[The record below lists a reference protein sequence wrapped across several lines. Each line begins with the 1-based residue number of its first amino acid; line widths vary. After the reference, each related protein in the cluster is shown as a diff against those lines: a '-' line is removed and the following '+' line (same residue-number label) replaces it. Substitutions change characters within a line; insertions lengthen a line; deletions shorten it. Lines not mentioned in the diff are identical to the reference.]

1 MTNEQLPLWIR
12 WKNIGAAVI
21 RKWGYRSQ
29 NMNKTWEWKS
39 SQQQHMWGCMCRF
52 YRNVWGDKSCKRT
65 KNFLQAGLLLYLNS
79 FQPSPLYHKKDL
91 VSMFKGSLTIL
102 SWSMHVF
109 FPSSHAFHVAS
120 SLLFM
125 IFIVFTRVKHFRVW
139 NVFVLLRLVSLS
151 KDLFASGLKR
161 QNRKECNVRPHH
173 DIQHILS
180 SDQPMAICT
189 WIPWQ
194 HLPVK
199 LVTLFFSAPNQRY
212 WKYEHAEYDGLFFL
226 SYRKK
231 GPPCMMSTHAGLTGM
246 IAQQEVEVRERL
258 KSSWDRVMKE
268 ESRGCINAA
277 DVSQVLQQMLCRESH
292 QELLHV
298 WPFTHASNSR
308 WVSRVHSC

>member
-1 MTNEQLPLWIR
+1 MNNFHCGLGGKTSVLQSYVSED
-12 WKNIGAAVI
+12 IGA
-21 RKWGYRSQ
+21 
-29 NMNKTWEWKS
+29 KTWTRPENERVVSNSTCEDACVDFTGMYEGIK
-39 SQQQHMWGCMCRF
+39 
-52 YRNVWGDKSCKRT
+52 VVKRT
-65 KNFLQAGLLLYLNS
+65 KNFLQAGLLLYRNS

-180 SDQPMAICT
+180 SDQPRAICT

-212 WKYEHAEYDGLFFL
+212 WKYEHAEYDGLFF
-226 SYRKK
+226 Y
-231 GPPCMMSTHAGLTGM
+231 H
-246 IAQQEVEVRERL
+246 IERNSL
-258 KSSWDRVMKE
+258 CVWW
-268 ESRGCINAA
+268 AH
-277 DVSQVLQQMLCRESH
+277 ML
-292 QELLHV
+292 V
-298 WPFTHASNSR
+298 WQA
-308 WVSRVHSC
+308 W